1 VIYWVYLIPLRNVSY
16 KLTLRKPLVF
26 SPHPLPLALRV
37 QDSFN
42 TGEVHRGER
51 RNPSASAARAR
62 AAAMG
67 WMIKQRTLIDYA
79 TTWLPRHRIGSKGA
93 PD

>member
-1 VIYWVYLIPLRNVSY
+1 MIKQRTLIDY
-16 KLTLRKPLVF
+16 
-26 SPHPLPLALRV
+26 
-37 QDSFN
+37 
-42 TGEVHRGER
+42 
-51 RNPSASAARAR
+51 AR